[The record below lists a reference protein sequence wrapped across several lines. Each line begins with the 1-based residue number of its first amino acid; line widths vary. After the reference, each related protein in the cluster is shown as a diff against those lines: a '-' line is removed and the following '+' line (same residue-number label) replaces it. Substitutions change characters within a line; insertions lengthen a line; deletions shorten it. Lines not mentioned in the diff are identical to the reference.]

1 MTLAHLSEGL
11 RVLLECSILFLTLL
25 PLLITHLF
33 LKFLKR
39 YRKIKEANTVEVVIS
54 NVIVRYNVIA
64 YVSETIYHKQETIL
78 RTYFHNIMLNSRHET
93 VVILQFTTR
102 KEFYD
107 AYLAQL
113 EYKQALPY
121 LDFYIQKTMEVGNQV
136 YTRQERTIKPLGLIK
151 AALLTKKLG

>member
-1 MTLAHLSEGL
+1 MILANLSEGL
-11 RVLLECSILFLTLL
+11 RVLLEFSSLFLVLL

-64 YVSETIYHKQETIL
+64 YVSEAMYYKQEVLLEPYLQGT
-78 RTYFHNIMLNSRHET
+78 MLNSRHE
-93 VVILQFTTR
+93 VIIVLQFTTR

-113 EYKQALPY
+113 EYKQVLPY
-121 LDFYIQKTMEVGNQV
+121 LDFYIEKTMKIGNKV
-136 YTRQERTIKPLGLIK
+136 YSKRENTIKPLGLIK